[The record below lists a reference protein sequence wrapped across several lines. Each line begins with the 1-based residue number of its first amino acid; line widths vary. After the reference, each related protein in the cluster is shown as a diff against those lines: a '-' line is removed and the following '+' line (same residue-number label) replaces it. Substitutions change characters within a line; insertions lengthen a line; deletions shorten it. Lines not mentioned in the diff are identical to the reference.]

1 MRPDLIRSAL
11 LLTLVTL
18 ASPALAFQAR
28 NGVEVMGSAERIEV
42 QPSAGQ
48 AAPQSWCAA
57 GDFVIRGL
65 GLPGTTPLYRLTPPP
80 RRGGEAVTFSLAAEG
95 ASERTGLLL
104 LGAADNALSAAHAQA
119 MCRVGRWRY

>member
-1 MRPDLIRSAL
+1 MIRSAL
-11 LLTLVTL
+11 ILTLIPL

-28 NGVEVMGSAERIEV
+28 NGVEVTGSAQRIEV

-57 GDFVIRGL
+57 GDFVLRGL
-65 GLPGTTPLYRLTPPP
+65 GLPGTTPVYRMTPPP
-80 RRGGEAVTFSLAAEG
+80 RRGGEGVVFSLSPEG
-95 ASERTGLLL
+95 ASARTGVVQ
-104 LGAADNALSAAHAQA
+104 LGADDNALSAAHAQA